1 MKELN
6 LEGQIS
12 IFDLMKTPEEE
23 QKEPIRLLSLF
34 SGIGAFEKGLNKAK
48 IDYQLVNYCEID
60 KYASKS
66 FSIVHGVSEKLN
78 LGDITKVDETS
89 LKDIDL
95 ITYGFPCQDI
105 SVSGKQRGLFN
116 ADGSRTRSG
125 LFFDALRIIKATKPK
140 VAIAENV
147 KNLLSKKFKEQF
159 GIVINSLNEAGYNCY
174 YKVLN
179 SKDFGIPQNRERV
192 FIVSIRKDLDNL
204 QFQFPK
210 PFELKL
216 RLKDILEPQVEEK
229 YYLSNNAI
237 NFFMKNEQI
246 QKSKGNGFTFNV
258 TNGEGVA
265 KTLTTLEGRRMESN
279 YIGDKEKIKTIQVA
293 QLYGT
298 EVEPNPQAGRVYS
311 SEGLSPT
318 LDTCQG
324 GNRMPKIMETSKP
337 IKLGN
342 TSPNGKSQCND
353 VFSTEGIYPTIA
365 AGVHGNCNPSI
376 AIKTANKQGYIL
388 AQEGDGVD
396 ISYTNS
402 KTKRGRV
409 KEQISGTITCGA
421 IAGVVVNEPRIVA
434 MRGRNPERPSDRTP
448 GIHLEQRL
456 EPNKEGISNTLT
468 SVQKDNYV
476 QEPNLKIRRLTPK
489 ECWRLQGFEDKDL
502 EKCVEG
508 GISDTQLYKQAG
520 NSITVDVA
528 YHLLEQV
535 KPFLIAK

>member
-1 MKELN
+1 
-6 LEGQIS
+6 
-12 IFDLMKTPEEE
+12 
-23 QKEPIRLLSLF
+23 
-34 SGIGAFEKGLNKAK
+34 
-48 IDYQLVNYCEID
+48 VNYCEID

-66 FSIVHGVSEKLN
+66 FSIVHGVSEELN
-78 LGDITKVDETS
+78 LGDITKVDETKI
-89 LKDIDL
+89 KDIDL

-116 ADGSRTRSG
+116 ADGSKTRSG

-159 GIVINSLNEAGYNCY
+159 NIVINSLNEAGYNCY

-216 RLKDILEPQVEEK
+216 RLKDVLEPQVEEK
-229 YYLSNNAI
+229 YYLSKKTI
-237 NFFMKNEQI
+237 DYVMSTGTKNYYYKPEIDLEVARPLTATMHKMHRAGQDNYVSDGFI
-246 QKSKGNGFTFNV
+246 KAKS
-258 TNGEGVA
+258 
-265 KTLTTLEGRRMESN
+265 
-279 YIGDKEKIKTIQVA
+279 IQVA

-311 SEGLSPT
+311 SEGISPT

-324 GNRMPKIMETSKP
+324 GNRMPKILETSKP

-342 TSPNGKSQCND
+342 TSPSGKSQCND
-353 VFSTEGIYPTIA
+353 VFSTEGIYPTIT
-365 AGVHGNCNPSI
+365 AGTHGNCNPSI

-396 ISYTNS
+396 ISYPNS
-402 KTKRGRV
+402 QTKRGRV
-409 KEQISGTITCGA
+409 KEQISGTITCGDVA
-421 IAGVVVNEPRIVA
+421 AVVVNEPRIVA
-434 MRGRNPERPSDRTP
+434 MRGRNPEKPSDRTP

-476 QEPNLKIRRLTPK
+476 QEANLKIRKLTPK